1 MATLSF
7 WYDFA
12 STYSY
17 LAAMR
22 LEDEAAQVGVAVHWR
37 PFLLGPIFGAQG
49 LTQSPF
55 TANQIKGAYMWRDME
70 RLAQDFKLP
79 WKKPNVFPRGGVNA
93 HRVAIAG
100 IDAGIGPELT
110 RAIYRANFVD
120 DCDIHDLDVLRGLVS
135 GLSDQGDAIMAAAGR
150 ELAKAQLREN
160 TAIAQSIGLF
170 GAPSF
175 SVGSELFW
183 GHDRMTQALNFAARV

>member
-1 MATLSF
+1 MASLSF

-22 LEDEAAQVGVAVHWR
+22 LEDEAARAGVQVHWR

-49 LTQSPF
+49 MTQSPF

-70 RLAQDFKLP
+70 RLAEEFNLP
-79 WKKPNVFPRGGVNA
+79 WKKPSVFPRGGVNA
-93 HRVAIAG
+93 HRVALAG
-100 IDAGIGPELT
+100 LEAGIGPALT
-110 RAIYRANFVD
+110 RAIYRANFVED
-120 DCDIHDLDVLRGLVS
+120 RDIHDLDVLAKLVA
-135 GLSDQGDAIMAAAGR
+135 GLSDQGDAIMAAAGS
-150 ELAKAQLREN
+150 ELVKAQLREN

-175 SVGSELFW
+175 SVGSEIFW
-183 GHDRMTQALNFAARV
+183 GHDRMNQALKFAARV

>member
-1 MATLSF
+1 MSTLSF

-22 LEDEAAQVGVAVHWR
+22 IEDEALKAGVAVHWR

-49 LTQSPF
+49 MTQSPF

-70 RLAQDFKLP
+70 RLAEDFNLP
-79 WKKPNVFPRGGVNA
+79 WKKPSVFPRGGVHA
-93 HRVAIAG
+93 QRVAIAG
-100 IDAGIGPELT
+100 IEAGIGPELT
-110 RAIYRANFVD
+110 RAIFRANFVED
-120 DCDIHDLDVLRGLVS
+120 RDIHDLDVLRDLVA
-135 GLSDQGDAIMAAAGR
+135 GLSDQPDAIMAAATS
-150 ELAKAQLREN
+150 ELVKAKLREN

-175 SVGSELFW
+175 SAGSELFW
-183 GHDRMTQALNFAARV
+183 GHDRMIQALTFAARA